1 MDEFWW
7 NDSLAYSARTDVGMR
22 RSNNQDSFCVSPASS
37 PRLWQSRGH
46 VFIVAD
52 GMGAHAAGELASKMA
67 VDSVLQA
74 YLKRTDQTPPDALRD
89 AILDAH
95 AAIKKHGDEHFEF
108 KDMGTTCDALVLTPE
123 GAYIG
128 HVGDSRVYRL
138 RDHVFE
144 QMTFDHSLDWEVR
157 FSTTGHSAYRNA
169 AHIPKN
175 IITRSLGP
183 TDNLNAAL
191 EGPFELRP
199 GDVFL
204 MCSDGLSGPV
214 KDAEMGQILS
224 LFPPEEATET
234 LVNLANLRGGPDNI
248 TVVVA
253 KIKANPDVQALNL
266 EYEKSQKVYNK
277 RPPLSGLALTALVMA
292 FVCLSLFIG
301 SIVMLTN
308 ANDPSVEKTAKM
320 VETILCGAS
329 GVLTLLGAGLFMILG
344 KRTIFGDKKSRV
356 DASAPLGKAP
366 YIRSSAAPTVAL
378 ADEFESLSAELC
390 DVLKREPV
398 FVPDWKGIDGAR
410 EQAKIARKEQK
421 LAAALRANIC
431 VVNYIMR
438 ELRKAAERQRKG
450 KGKK

>member
-1 MDEFWW
+1 MNDFWW

-37 PRLWQSRGH
+37 TRLWRSRGH

-67 VDSVLQA
+67 VDGVLQA
-74 YLKRTDQTPPDALRD
+74 YLKRTEQTPPDALRD

-95 AAIKKHGDEHFEF
+95 ASIRKYGDEHFEF
-108 KDMGTTCDALVLTPE
+108 KDMGTTCDALVFLPE
-123 GAYIG
+123 GAYVG

-157 FSTTGHSAYRNA
+157 YSSTGHSAYRNA

-183 TDNLNAAL
+183 TDNLKAAL
-191 EGPFELRP
+191 EGPFELRR
-199 GDVFL
+199 GDVYL
-204 MCSDGLSGPV
+204 MCSDGLSGQV

-253 KIKANPDVQALNL
+253 QIKSDLN
-266 EYEKSQKVYNK
+266 EQKTADNEKVKDDFGK
-277 RPPLSGLALTALVMA
+277 RPPLSGLALSVLVMT

-301 SIVMLTN
+301 SLVMLSDSG
-308 ANDPSVEKTAKM
+308 APAGEKTTKG
-320 VETILCGAS
+320 VEIAVCAVS
-329 GVLTLLGAGLFMILG
+329 GLLTFLGACLFLFLG
-344 KRTIFGDKKSRV
+344 KTTLFGEKKARG
-356 DASAPLGKAP
+356 DASHPLGKAP
-366 YIRSSAAPTVAL
+366 YIRVSAAPNSAL
-378 ADEFESLSAELC
+378 ADEFECLSAELC
-390 DVLKREPV
+390 EVLKRESV
-398 FVPDWKGIDGAR
+398 FVPDWKGINGAR

-421 LAAALRANIC
+421 LAAAMRANIC

-438 ELRKAAERQRKG
+438 EFRKAAERKRKG
-450 KGKK
+450 VEKK